1 MPLDTLAKKSFYKLN
16 EQRLIKI
23 LNINNGINFNLL
35 IIRLLLSSLHTS
47 NNRRK
52 NE

>member
-23 LNINNGINFNLL
+23 LNITLFSLIN
-35 IIRLLLSSLHTS
+35 S
-47 NNRRK
+47 N
-52 NE
+52 